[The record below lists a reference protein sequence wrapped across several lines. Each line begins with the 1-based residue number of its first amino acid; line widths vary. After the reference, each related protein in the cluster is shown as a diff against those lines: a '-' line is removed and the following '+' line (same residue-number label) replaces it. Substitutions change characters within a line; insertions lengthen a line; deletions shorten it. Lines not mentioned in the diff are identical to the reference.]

1 MGLMTGYPGSPV
13 AEVFDAA
20 ERIRELLVEKG
31 VMVQIANNEALGA
44 ARLNGAQM
52 ESIRAIAVMKSVGAH
67 VASDALA
74 LGNMAGTGEG
84 AAAVAVFGDDTWS
97 EGTQVP
103 ADSRFIAKH
112 LYMPVFEPST
122 FQEMKDWIKVAFE
135 LSEQTRLYIAYLVTS
150 NQADGG
156 GTVEVHANQFPEK
169 TFNNPIRLDPQTI
182 SPDDRVIIPPHTVK
196 KEKEVLE
203 QRFPK
208 LLTLAK
214 EYELNRILYRP
225 DTGKKRI
232 GFVTSS
238 LGLLLFGTRAQY
250 GWIGGQHSHFE
261 IRDYLSD

>member
-20 ERIRELLVEKG
+20 ERISELLVEKG

-74 LGNMAGTGEG
+74 LGNMAGTEG

-112 LYMPVFEPST
+112 
-122 FQEMKDWIKVAFE
+122 
-135 LSEQTRLYIAYLVTS
+135 
-150 NQADGG
+150 
-156 GTVEVHANQFPEK
+156 VHAH
-169 TFNNPIRLDPQTI
+169 I
-182 SPDDRVIIPPHTVK
+182 
-196 KEKEVLE
+196 
-203 QRFPK
+203 
-208 LLTLAK
+208 
-214 EYELNRILYRP
+214 
-225 DTGKKRI
+225 
-232 GFVTSS
+232 
-238 LGLLLFGTRAQY
+238 
-250 GWIGGQHSHFE
+250 
-261 IRDYLSD
+261 